1 MPRNLSSQCSHFQA
15 RIFAEPAVFQA
26 VTIKLS
32 AIQEDG
38 IPFMLML
45 PPVLS
50 KFVAV
55 DLDFVYVMSDYM
67 KLNC

>member
-15 RIFAEPAVFQA
+15 QIFAELAVLQT
-26 VTIKLS
+26 VTTKLS
-32 AIQEDG
+32 VIQEDG
-38 IPFMLML
+38 IPFMLMR

-55 DLDFVYVMSDYM
+55 DLDFVYVMSVYM

>member
-1 MPRNLSSQCSHFQA
+1 
-15 RIFAEPAVFQA
+15 VFQA

-32 AIQEDG
+32 AIQEAG